1 MNLLLVEDDVEY
13 ADILKAEL
21 TSLRH
26 EVTVARDGRAALLA
40 AEHDAFDAVILDR
53 MMPGMDGATAV
64 RHLRDRGQQMP
75 VLMLSAL
82 GQTDEKIDGLD
93 AGADDYVVKPASAL
107 EIDARLKALV
117 RARGWTGG
125 EASTMQAGEITV
137 SPGQFRAWRNGEAL
151 NLTATEFKLL
161 AELARHAGGFVTRA
175 MLFESVWGYDFDPGT
190 NIVEGHIKTL
200 RRKLNER
207 GGDDPIV
214 TKRGV
219 GYMLQP

>member
-13 ADILKAEL
+13 ADILEAEL
-21 TSLRH
+21 KRLDHR
-26 EVTVARDGRAALLA
+26 VVVAGDGRAALVA
-40 AEHDAFDAVILDR
+40 VEGESFDAIILDR
-53 MMPGMDGATAV
+53 MMPEMDGATMV
-64 RHLRDRGQQMP
+64 GRLRDRGQQLP

-82 GQTDEKIDGLD
+82 GQTAEKIEGLG

-125 EASTMQAGEITV
+125 DSDTLRVGDVVV

-200 RRKLNER
+200 RRKLNEN
-207 GGDDPIV
+207 GGEDPIV

-219 GYMLQP
+219 GYMLQG